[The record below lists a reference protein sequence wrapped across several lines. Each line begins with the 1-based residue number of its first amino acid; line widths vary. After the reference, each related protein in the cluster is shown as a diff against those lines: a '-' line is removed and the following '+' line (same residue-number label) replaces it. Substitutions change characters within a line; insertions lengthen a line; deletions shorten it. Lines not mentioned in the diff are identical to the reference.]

1 MCIWPEEVDSK
12 MASLNLY
19 FGNSIHAC
27 RHAFIHVC
35 TCDGVCT
42 WMYVSERVRAC
53 ARLNCQG
60 RARGHKFL
68 HLKIQVPV
76 SINI

>member
-1 MCIWPEEVDSK
+1 M
-12 MASLNLY
+12 
-19 FGNSIHAC
+19 HAGMHLFTYV
-27 RHAFIHVC
+27 RVMR
-35 TCDGVCT
+35 VCT